1 MPLNEAPKRS
11 VLIPVRLWHKNGAL
25 PQSRTAP
32 RASGRARPLD
42 AAALQ
47 ALALHYVGRYATT
60 RHRLADYLR
69 RKLRER
75 GWVGEDDPAV
85 DAVADRCVAAG
96 FVDDRAFAEARAAA
110 LGRKG
115 YGGRRIAQALQGAGI
130 ARDVAKTVAPDAEA
144 ALTAARAYVE
154 RRRIGICATGP
165 VDRLQRDRQF
175 AAMVRAGHDFDI
187 VRRFLRDPEMGQEL
201 SDY

>member
-1 MPLNEAPKRS
+1 MPQP
-11 VLIPVRLWHKNGAL
+11 
-25 PQSRTAP
+25 RTSP
-32 RASGRARPLD
+32 RAARRARPLD

-47 ALALHYVGRYATT
+47 ALAVHYVGRYATT
-60 RHRLADYLR
+60 RHRLVDYLR

-75 GWVGEDDPAV
+75 GWAGDDDPAV
-85 DAVADRCVAAG
+85 DAVVDRCVALG
-96 FVDDRAFAEARAAA
+96 FVDDRAFAQARAAS

-130 ARDVAKTVAPDAEA
+130 ARDVAETVAPDAEA
-144 ALTAARAYVE
+144 ALIAARAYVE

-165 VDRLQRDRQF
+165 VDRMKHARQF

-187 VRRFLRDPEMGQEL
+187 VRRFLRDPEMGQDH
-201 SDY
+201 SGF